1 MITLTFVYILAGLTF
16 ALFAGLGFMDRSN
29 PKRFGNAAFWGLLAG
44 FGTRVAAL
52 VLAVFTVAASVIFHA
67 YWAVPAEAQMVQQLM
82 FFKNI
87 AVVGGLL
94 VLAAHGAGGWSLD
107 AKRQR

>member
-1 MITLTFVYILAGLTF
+1 MGYIASKGLPLPAVGAVIAIGVEVLGGLA
-16 ALFAGLGFMDRSN
+16 
-29 PKRFGNAAFWGLLAG
+29 LLVG

-52 VLAVFTVAASVIFHA
+52 VLAVFTVAATVIFHA
-67 YWAVPAEAQMVQQLM
+67 WWAVPAEAQMVQQLM